1 MFGHYLAGPAVSWV
15 VFTWAHL
22 EKWSSLELLLLL
34 LLLVVVLVC
43 VCVCVC
49 VCVSKIFLVPCEHLL
64 ELVEEEPMALS
75 LI

>member
-15 VFTWAHL
+15 VFTWAPL
-22 EKWSSLELLLLL
+22 EKWSGLELLLLL
-34 LLLVVVLVC
+34 LLLLL
-43 VCVCVC
+43 C
-49 VCVSKIFLVPCEHLL
+49 VCVSKTFLVPCEHLL